1 MKTIVKYSYQV
12 LNLIILF
19 FYFCFKIVQ
28 SGWIV
33 GWLVLKGY
41 RGDNGGMVEYAV
53 QSTNPWHIILLFNLM
68 SMTPG
73 SLSIDLSEDHRTISV
88 HLLNFADR
96 DSFLKTSNKIE
107 RMLIRTFNAQVNINI
122 NPTTE
127 ETV

>member
-1 MKTIVKYSYQV
+1 MKTILKYLIMV
-12 LNLIILF
+12 FNLTILF
-19 FYFCFKIVQ
+19 FYFCFKVVQ

-41 RGDNGGMVEYAV
+41 RGDNGGMVEYTV

-88 HLLNFADR
+88 HLLNIDDR
-96 DSFLKTSNKIE
+96 DSFLWTSNKIE
-107 RMLIRTFNAQVNINI
+107 RMLIRTFNAQVNIN
-122 NPTTE
+122 PTKE

>member
-28 SGWIV
+28 SGWAV

-41 RGDNGGMVEYAV
+41 RGDNGGMVEYTV

-73 SLSIDLSEDHRTISV
+73 SLSLDLSEDHRTISV
-88 HLLNFADR
+88 HLLNIDDR
-96 DSFLKTSNKIE
+96 DSFLWTSNKIE
-107 RMLIRTFNAQVNINI
+107 RMLIRTFNAQVNIN
-122 NPTTE
+122 PTKE

>member
-1 MKTIVKYSYQV
+1 MKTILKYLIMV
-12 LNLIILF
+12 FNLTILF
-19 FYFCFKIVQ
+19 FYFCFKVVQ

-41 RGDNGGMVEYAV
+41 RGDNGGMVEYTV
-53 QSTNPWHIILLFNLM
+53 QSSNPWHIILLFNLM

-88 HLLNFADR
+88 HLLNIDDR
-96 DSFLKTSNKIE
+96 DSFLWTSNKIE
-107 RMLIRTFNAQVNINI
+107 RMLIRTFNAQVNIN
-122 NPTTE
+122 PTKE

>member
-1 MKTIVKYSYQV
+1 MKTILKYLIMV
-12 LNLIILF
+12 FNLTILF
-19 FYFCFKIVQ
+19 FYFCFKVVQ

-41 RGDNGGMVEYAV
+41 RGDNGGMVEYTV
-53 QSTNPWHIILLFNLM
+53 QSSNPWHIILLFNLM

-88 HLLNFADR
+88 HLLNIDDR
-96 DSFLKTSNKIE
+96 DSFLWTSNKIE
-107 RMLIRTFNAQVNINI
+107 RMLVRTFNAQVNIN
-122 NPTTE
+122 PTKE